1 MSIIQLEN
9 VIKTYQIGEVVTHA
23 VNGVDLTIE
32 PGEFTAIVGPSGS
45 GKTTMLQLM
54 GCLDKPDSGRILLN
68 GEDVT
73 RAGAGH
79 RADLRREEIGF
90 IFQFFALVP
99 VLSAYENVE
108 LPLLLNGT
116 GAKARKER
124 VLELLDAVGL
134 ADRAKHRPDQLS
146 GGQQQRAAIARAL
159 ATNPCSSWP
168 TVSTANLDTENG
180 KQAMD
185 TAAAQRADGYTA
197 LIFATHDPR
206 VMPTAPGRAH
216 GRRQD
221 RSGRGWC
228 RRKSCPSRS
237 LPRQTSPSR
246 SRKGKTMSYR
256 VRVYARACSAPCSSS
271 PPATPRPSRIRHA
284 RDACACHSAQRRDG
298 GCAHGYGGAGASCF
312 SFAVSPAAP
321 TPWTWPW
328 ATCGD
333 AGAPL
338 IRLEQTDGRRS
349 GGGAALFKAQAA
361 RHRSGR
367 RPLLPKS
374 RLRRPN

>member
-146 GGQQQRAAIARAL
+146 GGQQQRVAIARAL
-159 ATNPCSSWP
+159 ATNPLLILADEP
-168 TVSTANLDTENG
+168 TANLDTENG
-180 KQAMD
+180 QQAMD
-185 TAAAQRADGYTA
+185 IMQRLNEQTGTAF
-197 LIFATHDPR
+197 IFATHDPR
-206 VMPTAPGRAH
+206 VM
-216 GRRQD
+216 
-221 RSGRGWC
+221 S
-228 RRKSCPSRS
+228 
-237 LPRQTSPSR
+237 
-246 SRKGKTMSYR
+246 
-256 VRVYARACSAPCSSS
+256 YAR
-271 PPATPRPSRIRHA
+271 RVVRMV
-284 RDACACHSAQRRDG
+284 DG
-298 GCAHGYGGAGASCF
+298 KIVQDGL
-312 SFAVSPAAP
+312 VQEEVVPEPVITAANISEP
-321 TPWTWPW
+321 V
-328 ATCGD
+328 A
-333 AGAPL
+333 
-338 IRLEQTDGRRS
+338 
-349 GGGAALFKAQAA
+349 
-361 RHRSGR
+361 
-367 RPLLPKS
+367 
-374 RLRRPN
+374 